1 MANFSTVLVT
11 ANTNIELKNKGYRLQ
26 NRTGRCDADV
36 PASILLYILNS
47 NKLRAS
53 NLQQNQTPFTQ
64 RENVPQK
71 NINRTFTHTERVE
84 EEKEDREKEADQRE
98 REGNRKG
105 QEMNRTFTFT
115 EGVEEEK
122 VRRIRDQEENHKKK
136 GDQKEGDH
144 NNIK

>member
-1 MANFSTVLVT
+1 M
-11 ANTNIELKNKGYRLQ
+11 
-26 NRTGRCDADV
+26 
-36 PASILLYILNS
+36 
-47 NKLRAS
+47 
-53 NLQQNQTPFTQ
+53 
-64 RENVPQK
+64 
-71 NINRTFTHTERVE
+71 E